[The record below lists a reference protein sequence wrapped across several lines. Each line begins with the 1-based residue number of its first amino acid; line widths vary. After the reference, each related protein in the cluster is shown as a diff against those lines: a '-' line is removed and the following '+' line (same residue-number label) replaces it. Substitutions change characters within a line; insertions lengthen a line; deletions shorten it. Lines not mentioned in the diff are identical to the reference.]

1 MTNKTQ
7 TTPTQATNTTPTAT
21 NYGSI
26 RDVLKESA
34 LVKEQKLQETDTKQY
49 TLGEIFQHNGRNV
62 QVVELQ
68 AQGVY
73 HVKAEEVPF
82 DSYWVNT
89 GEAVD
94 ITSAE

>member
-1 MTNKTQ
+1 MTTTNKTP
-7 TTPTQATNTTPTAT
+7 TTPTQA

-34 LVKEQKLQETDTKQY
+34 LVKEQKLKETDTRS
-49 TLGEIFQHNGRNV
+49 LGEVFQHNGRNV

-73 HVKAEEVPF
+73 HVKAQDAPF

-89 GEAVD
+89 GESSD
-94 ITSAE
+94 ITNVNDAE

>member
-7 TTPTQATNTTPTAT
+7 TNTTTSQSKVPPIKPTQIA
-21 NYGSI
+21 
-26 RDVLKESA
+26 
-34 LVKEQKLQETDTKQY
+34 Y
-49 TLGEIFQHNGRNV
+49 TLGEIFLHNGRSV

-73 HVKAEEVPF
+73 HVKAQEVPF

-89 GEAVD
+89 GESVD
-94 ITSAE
+94 ITNVE

>member
-1 MTNKTQ
+1 MTN
-7 TTPTQATNTTPTAT
+7 TTNTTNNTSTAPTQA

-34 LVKEQKLQETDTKQY
+34 SVKEQKLKETDIKQY
-49 TLGEIFQHNGRNV
+49 TLGEIFLHNGRNV

-73 HVKAEEVPF
+73 HVKATDAPF

-94 ITSAE
+94 ITTAE